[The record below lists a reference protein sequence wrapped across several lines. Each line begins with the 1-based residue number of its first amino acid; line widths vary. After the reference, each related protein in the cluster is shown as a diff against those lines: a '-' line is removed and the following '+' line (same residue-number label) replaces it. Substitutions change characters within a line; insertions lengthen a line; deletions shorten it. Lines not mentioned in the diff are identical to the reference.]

1 MFKGQSTKICL
12 QRLSPGLSVSHS
24 QSLKGQR
31 QLPEPPSCRAHFLV
45 SSCSTETHGV
55 QEWQEEARISSGRGA
70 GDREGTVG
78 IPLTYRDPKW
88 GFSCSPHSSPPE
100 SRACRD
106 GRVAA
111 GLLGGGGRV
120 FFGFHPVMK
129 NVCIYLQV
137 SGCKNLLDFAY

>member
-70 GDREGTVG
+70 GDRDGTVEYHLPTE
-78 IPLTYRDPKW
+78 IPNGAFPSLPT
-88 GFSCSPHSSPPE
+88 PPE

-120 FFGFHPVMK
+120 FFGFHPVLK

-137 SGCKNLLDFAY
+137 SGCKTLLDFAY